1 MKSLQFGTTVLV
13 ASASVVACQRDS
25 QQEVRMQPASRTEAR
40 PPTTKATNKV
50 EAPQMAP
57 SPHMV
62 ETPSSSS
69 PATEPAAGQEPTNE
83 STWGS
88 DSSETQL
95 MSPEAVAAADKI
107 VAARCDRETLCRN
120 IGLGKKYETRDG
132 CEIAVHQETALI
144 LNGEAC
150 KKVVESSQ
158 LASCVSELKQENCA
172 SELRALEQLSSC
184 GRAGLC
190 KP

>member
-1 MKSLQFGTTVLV
+1 MKPLQFGTTVLL
-13 ASASVVACQRDS
+13 AMASVIACQRDS
-25 QQEVRMQPASRTEAR
+25 QQEVRMQPASRTEAP
-40 PPTTKATNKV
+40 PPTTQATSKV
-50 EAPQMAP
+50 EAPQMEP
-57 SPHMV
+57 SPPIA
-62 ETPSSSS
+62 ETQSSTA
-69 PATEPAAGQEPTNE
+69 PKTEPAAGQEPMSE

-95 MSPEAVAAADKI
+95 MSPEAIAAADMI

-132 CEIAVHQETALI
+132 CEIAVHQETALA

-150 KKVVESSQ
+150 KKGVESSQ

-172 SELRALEQLSSC
+172 SQLRALEQLSSC
-184 GRAGLC
+184 RRAVLC